1 MGKMKTE
8 LKRPALQQIEAVFST
23 ARAEG
28 RRVLYEFEVYQILNV
43 IGLATPRYFFCER
56 AGGRI
61 GTQTLAG
68 WGGDKLVIK
77 VVSPADSP

>member
-1 MGKMKTE
+1 MKTE

-43 IGLATPRYFFCER
+43 IGLATPPVISSVNGRGGGSVLKRWR
-56 AGGRI
+56 AGG
-61 GTQTLAG
+61 
-68 WGGDKLVIK
+68 VINW
-77 VVSPADSP
+77 